1 MKSASKSLR
10 EQLRLK
16 QKLKKEKLQ
25 ERRER
30 MEKMMLQ
37 LLIRLR
43 ATSQHLI
50 QASSFRKA
58 QTSQRGR
65 PKKSLCLTLTLMKFL
80 HSSELNLKYV
90 CQMTIYH

>member
-1 MKSASKSLR
+1 MKSASMSLR
-10 EQLRLK
+10 GQLRLK
-16 QKLKKEKLQ
+16 QKLKKEKQQ
-25 ERRER
+25 ERRVR
-30 MEKMMLQ
+30 MERMMLQ
-37 LLIRLR
+37 QPIKLR
-43 ATSQHLI
+43 ATDQLRI
-50 QASSFRKA
+50 QAFSFRKA